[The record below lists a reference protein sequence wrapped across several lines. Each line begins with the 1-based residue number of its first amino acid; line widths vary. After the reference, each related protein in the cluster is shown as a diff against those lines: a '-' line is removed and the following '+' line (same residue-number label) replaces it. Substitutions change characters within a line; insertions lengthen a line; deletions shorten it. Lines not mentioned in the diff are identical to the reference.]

1 MKLPIYTLEINED
14 DKDTGVNFV
23 ALVDNPAIERNWVA
37 FNKQQKFIANEEKQI
52 VSGPLMVADL
62 PIYRN
67 DANLGEYYAM
77 FTAETIEKI
86 VNKFFKTGMI
96 HNVNLMHD
104 ANQVVNGAYMIESYI
119 INRSRGINPPLGF
132 EGLTDGSWFGS
143 FKVENQDI
151 WQRIKQGEFKGF
163 SIEGAFDHLFYVD
176 KEQEKINEIIDII
189 KAIDA

>member
-1 MKLPIYTLEINED
+1 
-14 DKDTGVNFV
+14 
-23 ALVDNPAIERNWVA
+23 
-37 FNKQQKFIANEEKQI
+37 
-52 VSGPLMVADL
+52 
-62 PIYRN
+62 
-67 DANLGEYYAM
+67 M

-119 INRSRGINPPLGF
+119 INRSRGINPPAGF

-143 FKVENQDI
+143 FKVENQEI